1 MSDRFPN
8 LGALPSR
15 QGHAPSLSAGAASA
29 QAGMVRIQRGSEL
42 RYIWPVHLPGWLATG
57 WQVGSGETRAES
69 TPAAPVV
76 VTPDAL
82 SFQPPAATP
91 ARSTPGPSRQQP
103 AVSAASAPHS
113 ALATTTS
120 GSRDASTPS
129 AGQAIATIADPESPR
144 QSEADLTAHL
154 PTNLLDLDQEPAGE
168 QATPAEN
175 DAVSA
180 WNPGPEAVDQP
191 ADSAGSVDSLSRELP
206 AAPAGAAKD
215 PELAAEADDPHS
227 DATEPVEPVTEL
239 AVEPT
244 PPPASARRG
253 RPRKVRQDV
262 QPENLVE
269 PAAEGAA
276 QEQPAAAKDAS
287 DQQGSATTLLS
298 TAGDDPFGIDPL
310 L

>member
-8 LGALPSR
+8 LGAIPSR

-42 RYIWPVHLPGWLATG
+42 RYIWPVHLPGWLASG

-76 VTPDAL
+76 VTPDVL
-82 SFQPPAATP
+82 SYQP
-91 ARSTPGPSRQQP
+91 P
-103 AVSAASAPHS
+103 AVSAASAPDT

-129 AGQAIATIADPESPR
+129 AGQAIATIADPDSPR
-144 QSEADLTAHL
+144 QPEADLTAHL
-154 PTNLLDLDQEPAGE
+154 PTNLLGLDQEPAGE

-180 WNPGPEAVDQP
+180 WNPAPEAVDQP
-191 ADSAGSVDSLSRELP
+191 VDSVGSVDSLSRELP

-215 PELAAEADDPHS
+215 PELAAEADGPHS

-262 QPENLVE
+262 QPENQAE

-276 QEQPAAAKDAS
+276 QEQPAA
-287 DQQGSATTLLS
+287 TLLS

>member
-1 MSDRFPN
+1 MSDLFPN
-8 LGALPSR
+8 LGAMPSR

-42 RYIWPVHLPGWLATG
+42 RYIWPVHLPGWLASG
-57 WQVGSGETRAES
+57 WRVGNGEGNAAKA
-69 TPAAPVV
+69 AAPVV
-76 VTPDAL
+76 VTPDVL

-91 ARSTPGPSRQQP
+91 ARSTPGPIGQRQ

-113 ALATTTS
+113 AMATTTS

-129 AGQAIATIADPESPR
+129 AGQAIATIADPDSPR
-144 QSEADLTAHL
+144 KTETDLTAHL
-154 PTNLLDLDQEPAGE
+154 PTNLLGLDPAPAGE

-215 PELAAEADDPHS
+215 PELAAEADGPHS
-227 DATEPVEPVTEL
+227 DATDPVEPVTEL

-253 RPRKVRQDV
+253 RPRKARQEA
-262 QPENLVE
+262 QSENQSE
-269 PAAEGAA
+269 PAAEVAA
-276 QEQPAAAKDAS
+276 LGQPATAQDTG
-287 DQQGSATTLLS
+287 DQQGSAATLLS